1 MTAFSIITGIA
12 TLIGFFLQIKGLFP
26 EYRRY
31 YASATFF
38 LFGLT
43 IGFASASLTGVSI
56 HLPESISAKNIMGF
70 SLYGGTGLLVF
81 VCFCASALISDPKRR
96 SEVSKIGSAVSG
108 FLIFLLMF
116 FNGTFFPT
124 TPDERPM
131 YLTYDE
137 QIECAMNAAKRQN
150 FERSLLLIADIL
162 KILPKDDLRRANL
175 EKFSEQVR
183 SQQAAL
189 PTTAEPTLVSPT
201 AK

>member
-1 MTAFSIITGIA
+1 MQSN
-12 TLIGFFLQIKGLFP
+12 
-26 EYRRY
+26 
-31 YASATFF
+31 
-38 LFGLT
+38 
-43 IGFASASLTGVSI
+43 SLRSWQSLVV
-56 HLPESISAKNIMGF
+56 LPETK
-70 SLYGGTGLLVF
+70 
-81 VCFCASALISDPKRR
+81 
-96 SEVSKIGSAVSG
+96 
-108 FLIFLLMF
+108 
-116 FNGTFFPT
+116 
-124 TPDERPM
+124 RPM